1 MPLQV
6 RPIAVGF
13 AVMCFFLM
21 CIVGALGGV
30 SPSTCSKRALAG
42 ALVTYIGASLLI
54 RAINAILTHAAIDNW
69 VKQQEEQ
76 PGDK

>member
-13 AVMCFFLM
+13 SVMCFFLM

-30 SPSTCSKRALAG
+30 SPSTCSQRAFAG
-42 ALVTYIGASLLI
+42 AIVTYVGASLLI
-54 RAINAILTHAAIDNW
+54 RAINAILTHAIIDNW
-69 VKQQEEQ
+69 VRQQEDQ

>member
-1 MPLQV
+1 MPLHV

-30 SPSTCSKRALAG
+30 SPNTCSKRALVG
-42 ALVTYIGASLLI
+42 AVITYFGASLLM
-54 RAINAILTHAAIDNW
+54 RAINAILTNAIIDNW
-69 VKQQEEQ
+69 VRQQEEQ
-76 PGDK
+76 PSDQ

>member
-13 AVMCFFLM
+13 SVMCFFLM

-30 SPSTCSKRALAG
+30 SPNTCSKRALAG
-42 ALVTYIGASLLI
+42 AVITYFGASLLI
-54 RAINAILTHAAIDNW
+54 RAINAILTNAAIENW
-69 VKQQEEQ
+69 VRQQEEQ
-76 PGDK
+76 PSDQ